1 MARGDLIAFNEA
13 LAFMLDGGWES
24 TDDIKCAVCDN
35 TVTPSQTTASPAL
48 GDFTEV
54 GTAGSYVAGGTS
66 LGTWGSM
73 VSQSGAIAT
82 IDSATNPSW
91 AQHASNDTDAYWG
104 VLYNDT
110 QAGDPAFAY
119 VDLGGPVN
127 MTAGT
132 GFSVTAGS
140 NPGITV
146 GDMLVAYA
154 ALRSDAATQ
163 SAIGVTATSATIAAF
178 TESPTAD
185 LVTTSGGDMAM
196 SGGYAACTAGTA
208 TAAPVYASTL
218 AAAHTGSAYIMRL
231 REAADTFI
239 RASTLPMMGV

>member
-1 MARGDLIAFNEA
+1 MAVSLRA
-13 LAFMLDGGWES
+13 
-24 TDDIKCAVCDN
+24 
-35 TVTPSQTTASPAL
+35 
-48 GDFTEV
+48 V
-54 GTAGSYVAGGTS
+54 GTYTSGTANLTPGIPAGAVTGDMMLCFYGTKPYSDAPTINQAWNTYGSATDGTVAAGVDVGSMQVRVFWKKHTGSETNPTITNGTNNVSGCVIIVFQNATGSWEIAGAGG
-66 LGTWGSM
+66 
-73 VSQSGAIAT
+73 
-82 IDSATNPSW
+82 
-91 AQHASNDTDAYWG
+91 
-104 VLYNDT
+104 
-110 QAGDPAFAY
+110 GD
-119 VDLGGPVN
+119 N
-127 MTAGT
+127 TAGT

-178 TESPTAD
+178 TESPAAD
-185 LVTTSGGDMAM
+185 LVTTAGGDMAM

-231 REAADTFI
+231 REAAATFI

>member
-54 GTAGSYVAGGTS
+54 GTAGS
-66 LGTWGSM
+66 
-73 VSQSGAIAT
+73 
-82 IDSATNPSW
+82 
-91 AQHASNDTDAYWG
+91 
-104 VLYNDT
+104 
-110 QAGDPAFAY
+110 
-119 VDLGGPVN
+119 
-127 MTAGT
+127 
-132 GFSVTAGS
+132 
-140 NPGITV
+140 NPGITA

-196 SGGYAACTAGTA
+196 SGGYAACTSGTA